1 MVLVLQAE
9 DGIRDGHVTG
19 VQTCALPISIF
30 YVNASSGNNMM
41 IRYNQ
46 YQHVYLGHGDSDKP
60 PSYNPTH
67 AMYDHIFAAEIG
79 RASCRE
85 RRHVPGHRD
94 GRKGALSGP
103 DRECRTMQ

>member
-67 AMYDHIFAAEIG
+67 AMYAHIFAAGQGAID
-79 RASCRE
+79 RYASHGEVIQRE
-85 RRHVPGHRD
+85 Q
-94 GRKGALSGP
+94 L
-103 DRECRTMQ
+103 DRMSVE